1 MIVAIDG
8 PAGSGKSTIARAL
21 ARERGLTYLDT
32 GAMYRCA
39 TLRCLQRGVDLADR
53 EAVARVAEA
62 CGIGFG
68 TAEDGSQTVFESGE
82 DVSAQIRSAEV
93 DHNVSAVA
101 AVPAVRAAMVAR
113 QRELG
118 RSGNVVAEGRD
129 IGTVVFPQADVKVFL
144 TADPAARAHRRAVQ
158 RAGGNSTTDASAQ
171 ADGEEE
177 RKILEDIVRR
187 DRLDSSR
194 EESPLR
200 PAEDAVHIDSSSL
213 SVEEEVALIS
223 ALMDRVASGE
233 RDSGDDVPAAS
244 QAASGGGAGTVGVP
258 AADSMPAGT
267 PVPNPEPDAAARRPA
282 AEPGEGRMRAFAGN
296 SFDDY
301 YDHRMADFPL
311 PARAL
316 LALAVCLV
324 GALTKLV
331 WPWKMVDGRKLWD
344 ERRGRVIVMNHVS
357 MLDPIPVVVSLWAH
371 GQRVRPVYKSE
382 FDGNRFVTWLF
393 SRIGGIPVVRG
404 TADMSFVRRCV
415 RSLRRGECIL
425 IFPEGTRV
433 RSQDQPVELHAGF
446 ALVAQLAKA
455 PVQPLSI
462 VGALNITPEGTHWKR
477 PGRVWCK
484 VGDCLEFG
492 DLGVRGR
499 KAQAKA
505 MESLAM
511 DRVYAMRDELR
522 REHPGKL

>member
-1 MIVAIDG
+1 
-8 PAGSGKSTIARAL
+8 
-21 ARERGLTYLDT
+21 
-32 GAMYRCA
+32 
-39 TLRCLQRGVDLADR
+39 
-53 EAVARVAEA
+53 
-62 CGIGFG
+62 
-68 TAEDGSQTVFESGE
+68 
-82 DVSAQIRSAEV
+82 
-93 DHNVSAVA
+93 
-101 AVPAVRAAMVAR
+101 
-113 QRELG
+113 
-118 RSGNVVAEGRD
+118 
-129 IGTVVFPQADVKVFL
+129 
-144 TADPAARAHRRAVQ
+144 
-158 RAGGNSTTDASAQ
+158 
-171 ADGEEE
+171 
-177 RKILEDIVRR
+177 
-187 DRLDSSR
+187 
-194 EESPLR
+194 
-200 PAEDAVHIDSSSL
+200 
-213 SVEEEVALIS
+213 
-223 ALMDRVASGE
+223 
-233 RDSGDDVPAAS
+233 
-244 QAASGGGAGTVGVP
+244 
-258 AADSMPAGT
+258 
-267 PVPNPEPDAAARRPA
+267 
-282 AEPGEGRMRAFAGN
+282 MRAFAGN

-331 WPWKMVDGRKLWD
+331 WPWRMVDGRKLWD

-382 FDGNRFVTWLF
+382 FDGNRVVTWLF

-522 REHPGKL
+522 WEHPGKL

>member
-21 ARERGLTYLDT
+21 ARRRGLTYLDT

-39 TLRCLQRGVDLADR
+39 TLRCLQGGVDLSDQG
-53 EAVARVAEA
+53 AVARVAEA
-62 CGIGFG
+62 CSISFG
-68 TAEDGSQTVFESGE
+68 VAEDGTQTVLESGE
-82 DVSAQIRSAEV
+82 DVSSQIRSAEV

-118 RSGNVVAEGRD
+118 RDGDVVAEGRD

-144 TADPAARAHRRAVQ
+144 TADPEARAHRRAVQ
-158 RAGGNSTTDASAQ
+158 RAGGDSATDASTK
-171 ADGEEE
+171 ADDEEE
-177 RKILEDIVRR
+177 RQILEDIVRR
-187 DRLDSSR
+187 DLLDSSR

-200 PAEDAVHIDSSSL
+200 PAEDAVRIDSSSL
-213 SVEEEVALIS
+213 SVEEEVARIC
-223 ALMDRVASGE
+223 ALMDSAAAAGE
-233 RDSGDDVPAAS
+233 RGAGAGAPEPAAGPGP
-244 QAASGGGAGTVGVP
+244 APAPKPRPADEPGP
-258 AADSMPAGT
+258 AAAPKLAAPA
-267 PVPNPEPDAAARRPA
+267 PKPA

-311 PARAL
+311 PARAF
-316 LALAVCLV
+316 LAFAVCLV
-324 GALTKLV
+324 GAFTKLV
-331 WPWKMVDGRKLWD
+331 WPWRMADGRKLWD
-344 ERRGRVIVMNHVS
+344 ERRGRVIVMNHGS

-382 FDGNRFVTWLF
+382 FDGNKVVTWLF

-404 TADMSFVRRCV
+404 TADMGFVRRCV

-433 RSQDQPVELHAGF
+433 RSDDQPVELHAGF

-455 PVQPLSI
+455 PVQPVSI
-462 VGALNITPEGTHWKR
+462 VGARNITPEGTHWKR

-484 VGDCLEFG
+484 VGDCIEFSVL
-492 DLGVRGR
+492 DARGR

-505 MESLAM
+505 MEALAM
-511 DRVYAMRDELR
+511 ERVYAMRDELR